1 MMTSGMAA
9 VGLKW
14 RWESAELHVSDRE
27 TLRSL
32 LNSRG
37 GGITTAV
44 SFSSSSLK
52 GLTTSPG
59 VEIKLESASIEIKRE
74 SSIDIMYIYTGTIQK
89 N

>member
-1 MMTSGMAA
+1 MAA
-9 VGLKW
+9 VGLRW

-37 GGITTAV
+37 GAITSAA
-44 SFSSSSLK
+44 SFSFSSLK

-59 VEIKLESASIEIKRE
+59 VEIKLERASVERERE
-74 SSIDIMYIYTGTIQK
+74 SFILYTGSIF
-89 N
+89 